1 MAGSIKK
8 QPNGKYLLTAY
19 SGYDSKGKQIR
30 HRITVE
36 ARSDKD
42 AEKKLVLYIAEVENG
57 GIANTSNMTLSEFAE
72 YWAEKHANNSLAER
86 TLERHL
92 GILKTRILPTL
103 GYLKLSKIKPT
114 HILQFKQLL
123 IGWERLD
130 GRTGTLSLRSVEMN
144 LSLLRSMLNKAV
156 KWKLI
161 SSNPCQDVDMPK
173 PKSRKIPIY
182 DEEQLALF
190 LDLLKIESIRYR
202 LMVLLA
208 LTTGLRRSEMFGL
221 EWRHINFKEKTLS
234 IEQSS
239 LYIVGKGLITKE
251 PKTELSNRRIAVPLA
266 VMNLLKDYHEQ
277 QERESENLGDK
288 WHDCNR
294 LFTTWD
300 GRAMNPD
307 NFNTWLKRFIQK
319 HHLPHISPHSF
330 RHMSATYALN
340 QGISMKSV
348 SSRLGHAKTST
359 TADIYA
365 HALQSVDREIANKM
379 DDLLDN
385 LDKKPSIY

>member
-1 MAGSIKK
+1 MAGSLKK

-30 HRITVE
+30 HRTTVE

-42 AEKKLVLYIAEVENG
+42 AEKKLALYIAEVENG
-57 GIANTSNMTLSEFAE
+57 GITKTSNMTLSEFAE
-72 YWAEKHANNSLAER
+72 YWTEKHANNDLAER

-92 GILKTRILPTL
+92 GILKNRILPTL
-103 GYLKLSKIKPT
+103 GHIKLSKIKPT
-114 HILQFKQLL
+114 HILHFKQLL
-123 IGWERLD
+123 IDWERLD
-130 GRTGTLSLRSVEMN
+130 GRTGKLSLRSVEMN

-161 SSNPCQDVDMPK
+161 SSNPCQDIDMPK

-190 LDLLKIESIRYR
+190 LDLLQIEPSRYR

-221 EWRHINFKEKTLS
+221 EWQHINFKEKTLS

-251 PKTELSNRRIAVPLA
+251 PKTELSNRRIAVPMT
-266 VMNLLKDYHEQ
+266 VMDLLKDHHEQ
-277 QERESENLGDK
+277 QKRESENLGNK
-288 WHDCNR
+288 WQSCNR

-307 NFNTWLKRFIQK
+307 TFNT
-319 HHLPHISPHSF
+319 
-330 RHMSATYALN
+330 
-340 QGISMKSV
+340 
-348 SSRLGHAKTST
+348 
-359 TADIYA
+359 
-365 HALQSVDREIANKM
+365 
-379 DDLLDN
+379 
-385 LDKKPSIY
+385 